1 MDCGITLR
9 EDSTESI
16 LRMADA
22 IMAHSREDAG
32 MARLISIQIWIYIGR
47 TLVKW
52 SRYVI
57 SMIDRIEVDF

>member
-1 MDCGITLR
+1 
-9 EDSTESI
+9 
-16 LRMADA
+16 
-22 IMAHSREDAG
+22 MAHSREDAG